1 MNRFRYLLSGQAFS
15 TLGDILYILALVT
28 TLYRQSGSAAVAAL
42 FPLLR
47 VIGITVGG
55 FGAPLVLMRF
65 RLSSLLAFCLLVQA
79 CGLAALALYVRAA
92 AGHPQV
98 RWLTVTVFVL
108 SVLEGVAGPA
118 RSSLLPRM
126 VDKDQL
132 MKANGTLGALTETC
146 SLAGWAFGAIV
157 VSVWGNGPS
166 LWMAAFLLLLG
177 GASAL
182 LLRESAAEPSR
193 NESDRNGQSL
203 LQGWKVFLRLP
214 PLRLVLWMDFWGGL
228 FAAAFAGAL
237 LLVFA
242 EQRLHAGEV
251 WWGWMNGAYCAGLI
265 VANWGIGRFLPNAEN
280 KLAVLLLI
288 GSAGMAVS
296 VFCFS
301 LAVHPEIAL
310 AVMLLIGI
318 SESAKGLAATTLLQL
333 ATPDEEM
340 PSVFAAQTTLIAALF
355 GISLLLAGWLADRY
369 GIQTIY
375 IGAAVCYTMSFI
387 GAAWKRKV
395 VREVSN

>member
-1 MNRFRYLLSGQAFS
+1 MKRFRYLLSGQAYS
-15 TLGDILYILALVT
+15 TLGDILYIFALVT
-28 TLYRQSGSAAVAAL
+28 MLYRQSGSAAVAAL

-55 FGAPLVLMRF
+55 FGAPLVLRRF

-98 RWLTVTVFVL
+98 GSLTAAVFVL

-126 VDKDQL
+126 VDRGQL
-132 MKANGTLGALTETC
+132 MKANGTLGALTEAC

-157 VSVWGNGPS
+157 VSAWGNGPS
-166 LWMAAFLLLLG
+166 LWTAAFLLLLG

-182 LLRESAAEPSR
+182 MLRESVADPSR
-193 NESDRNGQSL
+193 NESDLNDKSL

-242 EQRLHAGEV
+242 EQRLHAGQV
-251 WWGWMNGAYCAGLI
+251 WWGWLNGGYCAGLLL
-265 VANWGIGRFLPNAEN
+265 ANWGIGRFLPNAEK
-280 KLAVLLLI
+280 KLSFLLLI
-288 GSAGMAVS
+288 GSAGLAVS

-301 LAVHPEIAL
+301 ITVYPEVAL
-310 AVMLLIGI
+310 AVMFAVGVA
-318 SESAKGLAATTLLQL
+318 ESAKGLATTTLLQL
-333 ATPDEEM
+333 ATPHEEM
-340 PSVFAAQTTLIAALF
+340 PSVFAAHTTLIAALF
-355 GISLLLAGWLADRY
+355 GVSLLIAGWLADRY
-369 GIQTIY
+369 GINTIY
-375 IGAAVCYTMSFI
+375 IGAAVCYTISFI
-387 GAAWKRKV
+387 GAAWSRKV
-395 VREVSN
+395 IRGVSN